1 MPRKAFES
9 YRWVVVTLLFFA
21 TTINYIDR
29 QVIGYLKDI
38 LEKDPRFNWNEKT
51 YGNIVSA
58 FQAMYAL
65 GLLLFGYIVDKVGSK
80 TGYSIAVFIWSVAAV
95 MHGFAKSTVGF
106 VAARMGLGIGES
118 GNFPSAIKA
127 TTEWFPKKERAFATG
142 IFNAGTNIGAVVV
155 PLLVPFLLSI
165 PGYDW
170 PNVFIITGALG
181 LVWLIFWW
189 IFYEVPN
196 RHKKVTATELAYINS
211 DGPEPVTNGTQ
222 KIPWLKLLDYKQTWC
237 FIVGKFMTDPVWWFF
252 LFWLPDYFHSSFN
265 LDLKKP
271 GWPLV
276 VVYGVVT
283 IGSVGGGYLSS
294 WFIKRGWSPF
304 RARKVTLLIAAICV
318 TPIIAAQFV
327 KDNMWVAVG
336 LLSLAAAAH
345 QAWSANMYTT
355 ASDAFP
361 KRMVSSVIGIGG
373 MAGAFSGMLFP
384 LLVGSILEHFKE
396 AGNKTAGYNLIFIF
410 CGLAYLIAWGIMH
423 LLMPKPKQANI

>member
-1 MPRKAFES
+1 MPKKAFES

-29 QVIGYLKDI
+29 QVIGYLKDT
-38 LEKDPRFNWNEKT
+38 LEKEFNWNEKT
-51 YGNIVSA
+51 YGDIVSG
-58 FQAMYAL
+58 FQLMYAA

-80 TGYSIAVFIWSVAAV
+80 KGYSIAVLVWSIAAV
-95 MHGFAKSTVGF
+95 VHGFVRSTTGF
-106 VAARMGLGIGES
+106 IAARMGLGIGES

-142 IFNAGTNIGAVVV
+142 IFNAGTNIGAVIV

-165 PGYDW
+165 PGYTW
-170 PNVFIITGALG
+170 HTVFIITGSLG
-181 LVWLIFWW
+181 IIWLVFWW
-189 IFYEVPN
+189 IFYQVPN
-196 RHKKVTATELAYINS
+196 RHKKVTPAELAYINS
-211 DGPEPVTNGTQ
+211 DGPEPPTT
-222 KIPWLKLLDYKQTWC
+222 KTPWAKLLKYRQTWC

-276 VVYGVVT
+276 VVYSVVT

-304 RARKVTLLIAAICV
+304 KARKMTLLIAAIGV
-318 TPIIAAQFV
+318 MPVILAQFV
-327 KDNMWVAVG
+327 TDMWVAVG

-355 ASDAFP
+355 AGDAFP
-361 KRMVSSVIGIGG
+361 KRVVSSVIGIGG

-384 LLVGSILEHFKE
+384 QLVSSILEHFKE

-423 LLMPKPKQANI
+423 LLMPKPKQADV